1 MSQLPIATLVLATL
15 SLFSCVPPYDPYA
28 PPPRFRP
35 NPPYPPDQENPY
47 ERDRS
52 PDPYRNLDSRYAPD
66 PAPAPLRPTPPAAG
80 SYPTAT
86 RTTNPNQVLSPYAP
100 YNVID
105 IEGFQSGKLARDPSN
120 QKIFRIP

>member
-1 MSQLPIATLVLATL
+1 MSQLLIATLILASLT
-15 SLFSCVPPYDPYA
+15 LFSCVPPYDPYA

-35 NPPYPPDQENPY
+35 NPPYPPQQLDPY
-47 ERDRS
+47 AQNTS
-52 PDPYRNLDSRYAPD
+52 PDPYGNLYSRPAPE
-66 PAPAPLRPTPPAAG
+66 PAPAPLAPTPPAAG